1 MNTLDNVGG
10 QWVPPGGDQAG
21 GEVNKILEEQSKHG
35 LVISGVVAWIQINYN
50 NRATDIWKKIAEQP
64 WQDEEI
70 TAAREALKGDAG
82 EKLNTMVPTMA
93 KNRTERGSETK
104 KKKELDNI
112 IDSVIKLQ
120 EAEVMPLVLASS
132 GQM

>member
-21 GEVNKILEEQSKHG
+21 GEVIKILEEQSKHG

-132 GQM
+132 G